1 MKHIIIIFIL
11 STLLFSKVPEIVP
24 LSWLKSHLHD
34 SSLVLIDVRSAEEY
48 KKGHLQNAV
57 NIPVFD
63 KLFYGETMI
72 VPPLSNLKKIFSE
85 AGIDDKSQ
93 IVVYCG
99 ENPIWSARFYW
110 ISKVLG
116 ADDVGILKVNYGNW
130 GKGTFKVSTKN
141 FHAKYRD
148 FIPKIN
154 NNILKTKLDI
164 LTSMKNSYIIDGR
177 PKAFY
182 VGEKSH
188 AKRAGHIPKSLNI
201 PGNLNYNLH
210 GTKRSI
216 KDFQNLA
223 KIYKHLDVKKPII
236 LYCEDGADAAMNY
249 LVLKKLGY
257 NASVYDGSWLE
268 WGNSNLPIEKGEV
281 GVK

>member
-1 MKHIIIIFIL
+1 
-11 STLLFSKVPEIVP
+11 LFSKVPEIVS
-24 LSWLKSHLHD
+24 LSWLKSHLED
-34 SSLVLIDVRSAEEY
+34 PSLVLIDVRSAEEY
-48 KKGHLQNAV
+48 RKGHLQNAV

-63 KLFYGETMI
+63 KLFHGETMLI
-72 VPPLSNLKKIFSE
+72 PPLSKLKKIFSE

-116 ADDVGILKVNYGNW
+116 ADDVGILRVNYGNW
-130 GKGTFKVSTKN
+130 EKGTFKISTKE

-148 FIPKIN
+148 FTPKIN
-154 NNILKTKLDI
+154 TNILKTKLDV

-182 VGEKSH
+182 VGDKSH
-188 AKRAGHIPKSLNI
+188 AKRAGHIPKALNI
-201 PGNLNYNLH
+201 PGNLNYNLQ
-210 GTKRSI
+210 GKKRSI
-216 KDFQNLA
+216 KDFQHLA